1 MMAGDLVVRLWLNS
15 QGFDRNIEK
24 STKQARKFKD
34 GFSGSAEQ
42 VSEFSG
48 KLNLSIGILA
58 KFAGGLGA
66 AAGAF
71 GVINEGLQSN
81 AVYQDKF
88 NELMSTGKGVVSQF
102 FSSLYSGDWTVFND
116 GIMEAI
122 ENARTFAE
130 EYRKVR
136 KSLVVNKIGF
146 EQKDAL
152 KNQLESI
159 IEDDSKTSEERKKAQ
174 RQLDKLLI
182 MGIADIR
189 EMSDNANK
197 ALESMIKQVTGT
209 GKFVN
214 SENAQSIVL
223 RVYDENSDL
232 RKTLEGYRAIRDMAR
247 ESASNSFAK
256 FDISNYRRQIEARKQ
271 LDLMPEDQ
279 RNKYDELLR
288 LADNLNEEMFNY
300 FKDLFDELNDLNDK
314 AGTWEKDR
322 AGARDEILGIKVGST
337 SSKSER
343 YSPEI
348 GSLAMAE
355 KLLATWRDKFNK
367 ATTEEAR
374 SVANR
379 MVQELNGRI
388 VTMKVQYDV
397 EYKYGKREDVQSI
410 EPGKNPGLNIPIGA
424 PDFTTLN
431 QQLQQYKKNI
441 ASDGVQLVDNN
452 QVDTLNSMANLLG
465 SINTLTGDGAAGW
478 LSWSSSIMQ
487 AIAQVIPSL
496 NNLTTAQTKTAASG
510 AAASV
515 ASIPVVGWIMA
526 GTAVASVLAAIM
538 SAPKFATGGIVP
550 GISYAGDKVPVMANS
565 GEMILNRAQQG
576 RLFDM
581 LNNGGGRSS
590 DVRVTGELVA
600 RGSNLVAVIRN
611 SEKLNSKMR

>member
-1 MMAGDLVVRLWLNS
+1 
-15 QGFDRNIEK
+15 
-24 STKQARKFKD
+24 
-34 GFSGSAEQ
+34 
-42 VSEFSG
+42 
-48 KLNLSIGILA
+48 
-58 KFAGGLGA
+58 
-66 AAGAF
+66 
-71 GVINEGLQSN
+71 
-81 AVYQDKF
+81 
-88 NELMSTGKGVVSQF
+88 
-102 FSSLYSGDWTVFND
+102 
-116 GIMEAI
+116 
-122 ENARTFAE
+122 
-130 EYRKVR
+130 
-136 KSLVVNKIGF
+136 
-146 EQKDAL
+146 
-152 KNQLESI
+152 
-159 IEDDSKTSEERKKAQ
+159 
-174 RQLDKLLI
+174 
-182 MGIADIR
+182 
-189 EMSDNANK
+189 
-197 ALESMIKQVTGT
+197 
-209 GKFVN
+209 
-214 SENAQSIVL
+214 
-223 RVYDENSDL
+223 
-232 RKTLEGYRAIRDMAR
+232 
-247 ESASNSFAK
+247 
-256 FDISNYRRQIEARKQ
+256 
-271 LDLMPEDQ
+271 
-279 RNKYDELLR
+279 
-288 LADNLNEEMFNY
+288 
-300 FKDLFDELNDLNDK
+300 
-314 AGTWEKDR
+314 
-322 AGARDEILGIKVGST
+322 
-337 SSKSER
+337 
-343 YSPEI
+343 
-348 GSLAMAE
+348 MAE

>member
-288 LADNLNEEMFNY
+288 LADNLNEEMFNS

-322 AGARDEILGIKVGST
+322 AGARDEILGIKAGST

>member
-288 LADNLNEEMFNY
+288 LADNLNEEMFNS

-322 AGARDEILGIKVGST
+322 AGARDEILGIKAGST

-487 AIAQVIPSL
+487 AIAQVIPSF

>member
-288 LADNLNEEMFNY
+288 LADNLNEEMFNS

-410 EPGKNPGLNIPIGA
+410 EPGKNLGLNIPIVT

-441 ASDGVQLVDNN
+441 SSDGIKLVDNN

-465 SINTLTGDGAAGW
+465 SINTLTGDGVAGW

-496 NNLTTAQTKTAASG
+496 NNLTTAQTKAAASG

>member
-174 RQLDKLLI
+174 QQLDKLLI

-209 GKFVN
+209 GRFVT

-288 LADNLNEEMFNY
+288 LADNLNEEMFNS

-322 AGARDEILGIKVGST
+322 AGARDEILGIKVGGT
-337 SSKSER
+337 SSRSEK

-379 MVQELNGRI
+379 MIQELNGRI

-441 ASDGVQLVDNN
+441 SSDGIKLVDNN

-465 SINTLTGDGAAGW
+465 SINTLTGDGVAGW

-496 NNLTTAQTKTAASG
+496 NNLTTAQTKAAASG

>member
-1 MMAGDLVVRLWLNS
+1 MAGDLVVRLWLNS

>member
-1 MMAGDLVVRLWLNS
+1 MAGDLVVRLWLNS

-288 LADNLNEEMFNY
+288 LADNLNEEMFNS

-410 EPGKNPGLNIPIGA
+410 EPGKNLGLNIPIVT

-431 QQLQQYKKNI
+431 QQIQQYKKNI
-441 ASDGVQLVDNN
+441 SSDGIKLVDNN

-465 SINTLTGDGAAGW
+465 SINTLTGDGVAGW

-496 NNLTTAQTKTAASG
+496 NNLTTAQTKAAASG

>member
-1 MMAGDLVVRLWLNS
+1 MAGDLVVRLWLNS

-174 RQLDKLLI
+174 QQLDKLLI

-209 GKFVN
+209 GRFVT

-288 LADNLNEEMFNY
+288 LADNLNEEMFNS

-322 AGARDEILGIKVGST
+322 AGARDEILGIKVGGT
-337 SSKSER
+337 SSRSEK

-379 MVQELNGRI
+379 MIQELNGRI

-441 ASDGVQLVDNN
+441 SSDGIKLVDNN

-465 SINTLTGDGAAGW
+465 SINTLTGDGVAGW

-496 NNLTTAQTKTAASG
+496 NNLTTAQTKAAASG

>member
-1 MMAGDLVVRLWLNS
+1 MAGDLVVRLWLNS

-116 GIMEAI
+116 GIMEEM
-122 ENARTFAE
+122 ENARAFAE

-174 RQLDKLLI
+174 QQLDKLLI

-209 GKFVN
+209 GRFVT

-247 ESASNSFAK
+247 DSASNSFAK

-288 LADNLNEEMFNY
+288 LADNLNEEMFNS

-322 AGARDEILGIKVGST
+322 AGARDEILGIKVGGT
-337 SSKSER
+337 SSRSEK

-379 MVQELNGRI
+379 MIQELNGRI

-397 EYKYGKREDVQSI
+397 EYKYGKRENLQSI
-410 EPGKNPGLNIPIGA
+410 ESGKNPSLNIPVMA

-441 ASDGVQLVDNN
+441 SSDGIKLVDNN

-487 AIAQVIPSL
+487 AIAQAIPQL
-496 NNLTTAQTKTAASG
+496 NALTTAQTQAAASG

-526 GTAVASVLAAIM
+526 GAAVASVLAAIM

>member
-1 MMAGDLVVRLWLNS
+1 MAGDLVVRLWLNS

-174 RQLDKLLI
+174 QQLDKLLI

-209 GKFVN
+209 GRFVT

-288 LADNLNEEMFNY
+288 LADNLNEEMFNS

-337 SSKSER
+337 SSRSER

-379 MVQELNGRI
+379 MIQELNGRI
-388 VTMKVQYDV
+388 VTMKIQYDV

-410 EPGKNPGLNIPIGA
+410 EPGKNPGLNLPVMA

-441 ASDGVQLVDNN
+441 SSDGIKLVDNN

-465 SINTLTGDGAAGW
+465 SINTLTGDGVAGW

-496 NNLTTAQTKTAASG
+496 NNLTTAQTKAAASG

>member
-174 RQLDKLLI
+174 QQLDKLLI

-209 GKFVN
+209 GRFVT

-288 LADNLNEEMFNY
+288 LADNLNEEMFNS

-337 SSKSER
+337 SSRSER

-379 MVQELNGRI
+379 MIQELNGRI
-388 VTMKVQYDV
+388 VTMKIQYDV

-410 EPGKNPGLNIPIGA
+410 EPGKNPGLNLPVMA

-441 ASDGVQLVDNN
+441 SSDGIKLVDNN

-465 SINTLTGDGAAGW
+465 SINTLTGDGVAGW

-496 NNLTTAQTKTAASG
+496 NNLTTAQTKAAASG

>member
-174 RQLDKLLI
+174 QQLDKLLI

-209 GKFVN
+209 GRFVT

-288 LADNLNEEMFNY
+288 LADNLNEEMFNS

>member
-1 MMAGDLVVRLWLNS
+1 MAGDLVVRLWLNS

-159 IEDDSKTSEERKKAQ
+159 IEDDSKTFEERKKAQ

-288 LADNLNEEMFNY
+288 LADNLNEEMFNS

>member
-1 MMAGDLVVRLWLNS
+1 MAGDLVVRLWLNS

-174 RQLDKLLI
+174 QQLDKLLI

-209 GKFVN
+209 GRFVT

-288 LADNLNEEMFNY
+288 LADNLNEEMFNS

>member
-1 MMAGDLVVRLWLNS
+1 M
-15 QGFDRNIEK
+15 
-24 STKQARKFKD
+24 
-34 GFSGSAEQ
+34 
-42 VSEFSG
+42 
-48 KLNLSIGILA
+48 
-58 KFAGGLGA
+58 
-66 AAGAF
+66 
-71 GVINEGLQSN
+71 
-81 AVYQDKF
+81 
-88 NELMSTGKGVVSQF
+88 
-102 FSSLYSGDWTVFND
+102 
-116 GIMEAI
+116 
-122 ENARTFAE
+122 
-130 EYRKVR
+130 
-136 KSLVVNKIGF
+136 
-146 EQKDAL
+146 
-152 KNQLESI
+152 ESI

-174 RQLDKLLI
+174 QQLDKLLI

-209 GKFVN
+209 GRFVT

-288 LADNLNEEMFNY
+288 LADNLNEEMFNS

-322 AGARDEILGIKVGST
+322 AGARDEILGIKVGGT
-337 SSKSER
+337 SSRSEK

-379 MVQELNGRI
+379 MIQELNGRI

-397 EYKYGKREDVQSI
+397 EYKYGKRENLQSI
-410 EPGKNPGLNIPIGA
+410 ESGKNPSLNIPVMA

-441 ASDGVQLVDNN
+441 SSDGIKLVDNN

-487 AIAQVIPSL
+487 AIAQAIPQL
-496 NNLTTAQTKTAASG
+496 NALTTAQTQAAASG

-526 GTAVASVLAAIM
+526 GAAVASVLAAIM

-550 GISYAGDKVPVMANS
+550 GISYAGDKIPVMANS

>member
-1 MMAGDLVVRLWLNS
+1 MPGDLVVRLWLNS

-24 STKQARKFKD
+24 STKQARKFED
-34 GFSGSAEQ
+34 SFSGSAGQ

-48 KLNLSIGILA
+48 KLNLSIGALA

-102 FSSLYSGDWTVFND
+102 FSSLYSGDWTVFNE
-116 GIMEAI
+116 GILEAI
-122 ENARTFAE
+122 ENARIFAE
-130 EYRKVR
+130 EYRKVQ

-159 IEDDSKTSEERKKAQ
+159 IEDDSRSSEERRKAQ
-174 RQLDKLLI
+174 QELDKLLI

-223 RVYDENSDL
+223 KIYDENSDL

-256 FDISNYRRQIEARKQ
+256 LDISNYRRQMEARKQ
-271 LDLMPEDQ
+271 LNLMPEEQ
-279 RNKYDELLR
+279 RSKYDELLR
-288 LADNLNEEMFNY
+288 LADNLNEEMFNS

-314 AGTWEKDR
+314 AGTWQKDR
-322 AGARDEILGIKVGST
+322 SGARDEILGIKVSGT
-337 SSKSER
+337 SSKSKKD
-343 YSPEI
+343 SSEI
-348 GSLAMAE
+348 GSLAMAD
-355 KLLATWRDKFNK
+355 KLLATWREKFNK
-367 ATTEEAR
+367 ATTDEAR
-374 SVANR
+374 SIANK
-379 MVQELNGRI
+379 MMQELDGRI
-388 VTMKVQYDV
+388 VKMKIQYDV
-397 EYKYGKREDVQSI
+397 EYKYGKREDLQSI
-410 EPGKNPGLNIPIGA
+410 EPGKNTGLNLPVIA
-424 PDFTTLN
+424 PDFTVLN

-441 ASDGVQLVDNN
+441 SSKNGIKLVDDN
-452 QVDTLNSMANLLG
+452 QIDTLNSMANLLG
-465 SINTLTGDGAAGW
+465 SINTLTGEGAAGW

-487 AIAQVIPSL
+487 AISQVIPQL
-496 NNLTTAQTKTAASG
+496 NALTTAQTKTAASG

-526 GTAVASVLAAIM
+526 GAAVASVLAAIM

-550 GISYAGDKVPVMANS
+550 GMSYSGDKVPVMANS

-611 SEKLNSKMR
+611 SEKINSRTR

>member
-1 MMAGDLVVRLWLNS
+1 MAGDLVVRLWLNS

-174 RQLDKLLI
+174 QQLDKLLI

-209 GKFVN
+209 GRFVT

-288 LADNLNEEMFNY
+288 LADNLNEEMFNS

-337 SSKSER
+337 SSRSER

-410 EPGKNPGLNIPIGA
+410 EPGKNLGLNIPIVT

-441 ASDGVQLVDNN
+441 SSDGIKLVDNN

-465 SINTLTGDGAAGW
+465 SINTLTGDGVAGW

-496 NNLTTAQTKTAASG
+496 NNLTTAQTKAAASG

>member
-1 MMAGDLVVRLWLNS
+1 MAGDLVVRLWLNS

-48 KLNLSIGILA
+48 KLNLSIGVLA

-288 LADNLNEEMFNY
+288 LADNLNEEMFNS

>member
-1 MMAGDLVVRLWLNS
+1 MAGDLVVRLWLNS

-48 KLNLSIGILA
+48 KLNLSIGVLA

-146 EQKDAL
+146 EQKDAV

-174 RQLDKLLI
+174 QQLDKLLI

-288 LADNLNEEMFNY
+288 LADNLNEEMFNS

-322 AGARDEILGIKVGST
+322 AGARDEILGIKAGST

>member
-1 MMAGDLVVRLWLNS
+1 MAGDLVVRLWLNS

-288 LADNLNEEMFNY
+288 LADNLNEEMFNS

-410 EPGKNPGLNIPIGA
+410 EPGKNLGLNIPIVT

-441 ASDGVQLVDNN
+441 SSDGIKLVDNN

-465 SINTLTGDGAAGW
+465 SINTLTGDGVAGW

-496 NNLTTAQTKTAASG
+496 NNLTTAQTKAAASG

>member
-1 MMAGDLVVRLWLNS
+1 MAGDLVVRLWLNS

-288 LADNLNEEMFNY
+288 LADNLNEEMFNS

-441 ASDGVQLVDNN
+441 SSDGVQLVDNN

>member
-1 MMAGDLVVRLWLNS
+1 MAGDLVVRLWLNS

-288 LADNLNEEMFNY
+288 LADNLNEEMFNS

-322 AGARDEILGIKVGST
+322 AGARDEILGIKAGST

-487 AIAQVIPSL
+487 AIAQVIPSF

>member
-1 MMAGDLVVRLWLNS
+1 MAGDLVVRLWLNS

-288 LADNLNEEMFNY
+288 LADNLNEEMFNS

-322 AGARDEILGIKVGST
+322 AGARDEILGIKVGGT
-337 SSKSER
+337 SSRSEK

-379 MVQELNGRI
+379 MIQELNGRI

-397 EYKYGKREDVQSI
+397 EYKYGKRENLQSI
-410 EPGKNPGLNIPIGA
+410 ESGKNPSLNIPVMA

-441 ASDGVQLVDNN
+441 SSDGIKLVDNN

-487 AIAQVIPSL
+487 AIAQAIPQL
-496 NNLTTAQTKTAASG
+496 NALTTAQTQAAASG

-526 GTAVASVLAAIM
+526 GAAVASVLAAIM

>member
-1 MMAGDLVVRLWLNS
+1 MAGDLVVRLWLNS

-174 RQLDKLLI
+174 QQLDKLLI

-209 GKFVN
+209 GRFVT

-288 LADNLNEEMFNY
+288 LADNLNEEMFNS

-322 AGARDEILGIKVGST
+322 AGARDEILGIKVGGT
-337 SSKSER
+337 SSRSEK

-379 MVQELNGRI
+379 MIQELNGRI

-441 ASDGVQLVDNN
+441 SSDGIKLVDNN

-465 SINTLTGDGAAGW
+465 SINTLTGDGVAGW

-496 NNLTTAQTKTAASG
+496 NNLTTAQTKAAASG

-538 SAPKFATGGIVP
+538 SAPKFTTGGIVP

>member
-1 MMAGDLVVRLWLNS
+1 MAGDLVVRLWLNS

-130 EYRKVR
+130 EYRKVQ

-174 RQLDKLLI
+174 QQLDKLLI

-279 RNKYDELLR
+279 RSKYDELLR
-288 LADNLNEEMFNY
+288 LADNLNEEMFNS

-410 EPGKNPGLNIPIGA
+410 EPGKNLGLNIPIVT

-441 ASDGVQLVDNN
+441 SSDGIKLVDNN

-465 SINTLTGDGAAGW
+465 SINTLTGDGVAGW

-496 NNLTTAQTKTAASG
+496 NNLTTAQTKAAASG

>member
-1 MMAGDLVVRLWLNS
+1 MAGDLVVRLWLNS

-48 KLNLSIGILA
+48 KLNLSIGVLA

-288 LADNLNEEMFNY
+288 VADNLNEEMFNS

>member
-288 LADNLNEEMFNY
+288 LADNLNEEMFNS

>member
-1 MMAGDLVVRLWLNS
+1 MAGDLVVRLWLNS

-48 KLNLSIGILA
+48 KLNLSIGVLA

-288 LADNLNEEMFNY
+288 LADNLNEEMFNS

-314 AGTWEKDR
+314 AGNWEKDR

>member
-182 MGIADIR
+182 MGIANIR

-288 LADNLNEEMFNY
+288 LADNLNEEMFNS

-322 AGARDEILGIKVGST
+322 AGARDEILGIKAGST

>member
-1 MMAGDLVVRLWLNS
+1 MAGDLVVRLWLNS

-288 LADNLNEEMFNY
+288 LADNLNEEMFNS

-322 AGARDEILGIKVGST
+322 AGARDEILGIKAGST

-496 NNLTTAQTKTAASG
+496 DNLTTAQTKTAASG

>member
-1 MMAGDLVVRLWLNS
+1 MAGDLVVRLWLNS

-288 LADNLNEEMFNY
+288 LADNLNEEMFNS

>member
-1 MMAGDLVVRLWLNS
+1 MAGDLVVRLWLNS

-130 EYRKVR
+130 EYRKVQ

-174 RQLDKLLI
+174 QQLDKLLI

-209 GKFVN
+209 GRFVT

-288 LADNLNEEMFNY
+288 LADNLNEEMFNS

-322 AGARDEILGIKVGST
+322 AGARDEILGIKVGGT
-337 SSKSER
+337 SSRSEK

-379 MVQELNGRI
+379 MIQELNGRI

-397 EYKYGKREDVQSI
+397 EYKYGKRENLQSI
-410 EPGKNPGLNIPIGA
+410 ESGKNPSLNIPVMA

-441 ASDGVQLVDNN
+441 SSDGIKLVDNN

-487 AIAQVIPSL
+487 AIAQAIPQL
-496 NNLTTAQTKTAASG
+496 NALTTAQTQAAASG

-526 GTAVASVLAAIM
+526 GAAVASVLAAIM

>member
-1 MMAGDLVVRLWLNS
+1 MAGDLVVRLWLNS

-174 RQLDKLLI
+174 QQLDKLLI

-209 GKFVN
+209 GRFVT

-288 LADNLNEEMFNY
+288 LADNLNEEMFNS

-337 SSKSER
+337 SSRSER

-379 MVQELNGRI
+379 MIQELNGRI

-410 EPGKNPGLNIPIGA
+410 EPGKNPGLNLPVMA

-441 ASDGVQLVDNN
+441 SSDGIKLVDNN

-465 SINTLTGDGAAGW
+465 SINTLTGDGVAGW

-496 NNLTTAQTKTAASG
+496 NNLTTAQTKAAASG

-600 RGSNLVAVIRN
+600 RGSNLVAVLRN

>member
-1 MMAGDLVVRLWLNS
+1 MAGDLVVRLWLNS

-288 LADNLNEEMFNY
+288 LADNLNEEMFNS

-322 AGARDEILGIKVGST
+322 AGARDEILGIKAGST

>member
-1 MMAGDLVVRLWLNS
+1 MAGDLVVRLWLNS

-197 ALESMIKQVTGT
+197 ALESMIKQITGT

-288 LADNLNEEMFNY
+288 LADNLNEEMFNS

-410 EPGKNPGLNIPIGA
+410 EPGKNLGLNIPIVT

-441 ASDGVQLVDNN
+441 SSDGIKLVDNN

-465 SINTLTGDGAAGW
+465 SINTLTGDGVAGW

-496 NNLTTAQTKTAASG
+496 NNLTTAQTKAAASG

>member
-48 KLNLSIGILA
+48 KLNLSIGVLA

-146 EQKDAL
+146 EQKDAV

-174 RQLDKLLI
+174 QQLDKLLI

-288 LADNLNEEMFNY
+288 LADNLNEEMFNS

-322 AGARDEILGIKVGST
+322 AGARDEILGIKAGST

>member
-1 MMAGDLVVRLWLNS
+1 MAGDLVVRLWLNS

-159 IEDDSKTSEERKKAQ
+159 IEDDSKTPEERKKAQ
-174 RQLDKLLI
+174 QQLDKLLI

-209 GKFVN
+209 GRFVT

-288 LADNLNEEMFNY
+288 LADNLNEEMFNS

-337 SSKSER
+337 SSRSER

-379 MVQELNGRI
+379 MIQELNGRI

-410 EPGKNPGLNIPIGA
+410 EPGKNPGLNLPVMA

-441 ASDGVQLVDNN
+441 SSDGIKLVDNN

-465 SINTLTGDGAAGW
+465 SINTLTGDGVAGW

-496 NNLTTAQTKTAASG
+496 NNLTTAQTKAAASG

>member
-1 MMAGDLVVRLWLNS
+1 MAGDLVVRLWLNS

-48 KLNLSIGILA
+48 KLNLSIGVLA

-174 RQLDKLLI
+174 QQLDKLLI

-209 GKFVN
+209 GRFVT

-288 LADNLNEEMFNY
+288 LADNLNEEMFNS

-322 AGARDEILGIKVGST
+322 AGARDEILGIKVGGT
-337 SSKSER
+337 SSRSEK

-379 MVQELNGRI
+379 MIQELNGRI

-410 EPGKNPGLNIPIGA
+410 EPGKNPGLNIPVMA
-424 PDFTTLN
+424 PDFTALN

-441 ASDGVQLVDNN
+441 SSDGVQLVDNN

>member
-48 KLNLSIGILA
+48 KLNLSIGVLA

-66 AAGAF
+66 ASVAF

-288 LADNLNEEMFNY
+288 LADNLNEEMFNS